1 MFFASRSRT
10 AVLTAAAAAIVAAP
24 LAAGAQTLPPAEQ
37 LVERY
42 VEAVG
47 GRAAHERHD
56 HRRLELEMAMPAVGM
71 TMQMEML
78 QSRPNLTLTRM
89 TIPGM
94 GTMRS
99 GYDGTVAWASDPM
112 SGARIITG
120 DELEQT
126 LRQAD
131 FDSGINFARHFPTME
146 TVELTEMG
154 GRACYS
160 VRMVSAGGDEV
171 FNCFDSETALMVG
184 AVMTQA
190 SPMGRMEAEMRF
202 EDYREFDGLLMPT
215 VTRTSMMGQ
224 EMVMTV
230 TSVSHDPI
238 DPSVFEAPADVR
250 ALAQ

>member
-1 MFFASRSRT
+1 
-10 AVLTAAAAAIVAAP
+10 
-24 LAAGAQTLPPAEQ
+24 
-37 LVERY
+37 
-42 VEAVG
+42 
-47 GRAAHERHD
+47 
-56 HRRLELEMAMPAVGM
+56 
-71 TMQMEML
+71 ML

-131 FDSGINFARHFPTME
+131 FDAGINYAVHFPTME

-154 GRACYS
+154 GRACYR
-160 VRMVSAGGDEV
+160 VRMVAAGGDEV
-171 FNCFDSETALMVG
+171 FNCFDAETGLLVG
-184 AVMTQA
+184 AVMTSA
-190 SPMGRMEAEMRF
+190 SPMGRMEAELRF
-202 EDYREFDGLLMPT
+202 EDYREFDGILMPT
-215 VTRTSMMGQ
+215 VTRTSMMSQ

>member
-1 MFFASRSRT
+1 MTTIGRSSVLLFCAMFAISAS
-10 AVLTAAAAAIVAAP
+10 P
-24 LAAGAQTLPPAEQ
+24 AAGAQTLPPADQ
-37 LVERY
+37 LVERH

-47 GRAAHERHD
+47 GRAAYERHD
-56 HRRLELEMAMPAVGM
+56 HRRLELEMSMPAVGM

-89 TIPGM
+89 TIPGTV
-94 GTMRS
+94 TMRS
-99 GYDGTVAWASDPM
+99 GYDGTVAWVSDPM
-112 SGARIITG
+112 SGSGARIITG

-154 GRACYS
+154 GRACYR
-160 VRMVSAGGDEV
+160 VRMVTAGGDEV
-171 FNCFDSETALMVG
+171 FNCFDSETGLMVG
-184 AVMTQA
+184 AVMTQTG
-190 SPMGRMEAEMRF
+190 PMGRMEAEMLF

-215 VTRTSMMGQ
+215 VTRTNTMGQ
-224 EMVMTV
+224 EMVVTV

-250 ALAQ
+250 ALAH